1 MRMLTRE
8 MLQEHGYSVLE
19 AKDGQQAFELAFGNN
34 ERIDVLLTDVVM
46 RGLSGPELV
55 RQLTSSR
62 PTMKIVFMSGY
73 TGELL
78 GGHDIFQQGTR
89 FLEKPFTRATLLQTL
104 EEALGK
110 QA

>member
-1 MRMLTRE
+1 ML
-8 MLQEHGYSVLE
+8 L
-19 AKDGQQAFELAFGNN
+19 D
-34 ERIDVLLTDVVM
+34 DVVM

-104 EEALGK
+104 ESSRETGVEPSRSKSQRLVMEITQKLCQIPQLSAEVSVVGRSEI
-110 QA
+110 